1 MAQSEHKLFAGSDE
15 YTVKLIFSDYE
26 GAINQTYGMVF
37 HCYPKGANEP
47 KAISIAI
54 SSQAIEMWQAVGGNK
69 EILEDKEIFAW
80 QIVQAYL
87 PQLTSI
93 DVIKLFIHRDNNA
106 KAPDG
111 FTPIKAAPTISE
123 TARNIIFS
131 GQKPTN
137 NLIRREIL
145 KVCYNEWQ
153 INPHGFVSRPELIKF
168 IPVSE
173 VEFER
178 NLTYLNKTHF
188 IDEKLTNMGYA
199 MVKITPPGIDV
210 FEDPSEFE
218 RRFSLRVEQ
227 QAYNIGGDMIV
238 TQLTGDNNQ
247 NIVKSEVKE
256 TAGKKKKSVLSLNS
270 FY

>member
-1 MAQSEHKLFAGSDE
+1 MAQNEHNLFVGNDE

-37 HCYPKGANEP
+37 HCYPKGAKEP

-54 SSQAIEMWQAVGGNK
+54 SSQAIDMWQAVGGNK
-69 EILEDKEIFAW
+69 EILEDKEVFAW

-87 PQLTSI
+87 PQLTST
-93 DVIKLFIHRDNNA
+93 DVIKLFIHRDDNA

-153 INPHGFVSRPELIKF
+153 TNPHGFVNRAELLKF
-168 IPVSE
+168 VPVSE
-173 VEFER
+173 VELER
-178 NLTYLNKTHF
+178 NLDYLKKTYFIDGGLTSGGYLN
-188 IDEKLTNMGYA
+188 
-199 MVKITPPGIDV
+199 VRITPQGIDI
-210 FEDPSEFE
+210 FEDPTEFE
-218 RRFSLRVEQ
+218 RRFSLKVEQ
-227 QAYNIGGDMIV
+227 QTYNIGGDMIV

-256 TAGKKKKSVLSLNS
+256 TAEKKKKSV
-270 FY
+270 